1 VRIREPWPV
10 ARSRQRHR
18 EFGAMFDGV
27 PAGALGLGLEIGGGD
42 GYLASLVAAHCRRF
56 ITTDSYRPRLAD
68 GGQGLAPNVHRVVC
82 DGTVLPFADASFD
95 FIFSSSVLE
104 HVRDRPKSY
113 REMLRCLRPGGVML
127 HAMPSRAW
135 KTLQMAFYYPHL
147 VIGGLDLLFDWL
159 GRPRLSPEEKAAKK
173 KAVITDR
180 WSDQRGFKLS
190 WRTIVDNV
198 FPPPH
203 GEFPGHVAEW
213 RGFGVDPWLREL
225 RAAGLTVHRVLHL
238 PLYSGYGF
246 GLDRLRRL
254 GERWGLS
261 SHNAFI
267 VGRADVP
274 EATLGWFNRAPFSIP
289 AVPDRPALSAP
300 G

>member
-1 VRIREPWPV
+1 
-10 ARSRQRHR
+10 
-18 EFGAMFDGV
+18 MFDGV
-27 PAGALGLGLEIGGGD
+27 PAGGLGMGLEIGGGD
-42 GYLASLVAAHCRRF
+42 GYLASLVASYCRRF
-56 ITTDSYRPRLAD
+56 VTTDPYRPRLAD
-68 GGQGLAPNVHRVVC
+68 GGQALPASVHRVVC
-82 DGTVLPFADASFD
+82 DGTAMPFADASFD

-104 HVRDRPKSY
+104 HVRDRGATY

-135 KTLQMAFYYPHL
+135 KTMQMAFYYPHL
-147 VIGGLDLLFDWL
+147 IIGGIDLLLDWL
-159 GRPRLSPEEKAAKK
+159 GRPRLAAEAKAEAKK

-180 WSDQRGFKLS
+180 WSDQRGFKLT

-203 GEFPGHVAEW
+203 GEFSGHVAEW

-225 RAAGLTVHRVLHL
+225 RAAGLTVHRVLRL

-246 GLDRLRRL
+246 GLEKLRRL
-254 GERWGLS
+254 GERWNLS
-261 SHNAFI
+261 SHNAFV
-267 VGRADVP
+267 VGRADVS
-274 EATLGWFNRAPFSIP
+274 ETTLGWFNKAPFSIP
-289 AVPDRPALSAP
+289 SLSDRPDRPALSAP